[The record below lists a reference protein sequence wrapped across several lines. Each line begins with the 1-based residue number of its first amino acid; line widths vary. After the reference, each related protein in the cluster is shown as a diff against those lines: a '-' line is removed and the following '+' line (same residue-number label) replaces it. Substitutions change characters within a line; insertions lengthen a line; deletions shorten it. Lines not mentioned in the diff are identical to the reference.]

1 MKKDLPLLSICVAA
15 YNVEP
20 YIEEC
25 LNSIRDIESSYENKE
40 IIIVNDCSK
49 DNSKQ
54 IIQSWISKNKDIKVI
69 YSDNK
74 KNS

>member
-1 MKKDLPLLSICVAA
+1 MKDLPLLSICVAA
-15 YNVEP
+15 YNVES

-25 LNSIRDIESSYENKE
+25 LNSIRDIEKEYSNKE

-54 IIQSWISKNKDIKVI
+54 VIQRWISKNKDIKVI